1 MLVSIQTGLLEIYV
15 KYVSKIPTV
24 TMKKKNL
31 IYTKEMRMESKQ
43 FTTKKQTKKKP
54 TTTTQ
59 LNTKEGSR
67 GGNETEKHV

>member
-1 MLVSIQTGLLEIYV
+1 
-15 KYVSKIPTV
+15 
-24 TMKKKNL
+24 MKKKNL

-43 FTTKKQTKKKP
+43 FTTKKQKTKP
-54 TTTTQ
+54 TTTAQ